1 MKLLS
6 DLPLPIEKYK
16 QFQSEGWDSTHF
28 LSVIT
33 LSELLE
39 YFGMVNE
46 SLSTKQEIEE
56 TLQKIKTKQFV
67 VENLKPFIRNNI
79 WSLSTGIQSIDTILD
94 RNGLPSSEITLFY
107 GKFRSGKSQIAHQ
120 CCVQTYIQYKHLP
133 SQKIALFIDTES
145 TFRPERICQMSEF
158 HGLPVDDVLTKIMVI
173 KISALSEFELVLKKI
188 DELITQM
195 GIKFIAIDSFINH
208 YRVELA
214 KNTASPNKI
223 VEKLGSHLE
232 ILSACAKSHNIP
244 ILCTSQVTAA
254 MSKTYFFNIIP
265 VLATTL
271 NIYIKNW
278 IMLAED
284 EIITAMP
291 ENAGRRVAH
300 VINSQ
305 TKKEQNAQF
314 IITEHGLET
323 YFG

>member
-1 MKLLS
+1 MKLLK
-6 DLPLPIEKYK
+6 DLPIPIEKYK

-33 LSELLE
+33 TTELLA
-39 YFGMVNE
+39 YFGMENAP
-46 SLSTKQEIEE
+46 ID
-56 TLQKIKTKQFV
+56 IIKQFDDT
-67 VENLKPFIRNNI
+67 IRKIQNKQSILTFQNRSEKSNQ
-79 WSLSTGIQSIDTILD
+79 WALSTGLQGIDMILD
-94 RNGLPSSEITLFY
+94 NYGLPSSEITLFY
-107 GKFRSGKSQIAHQ
+107 GKFRSGKSQIAFQ
-120 CCVQTYIQYKHLP
+120 CCVQTYMQFRNQGT
-133 SQKIALFIDTES
+133 QKVALFIDTES
-145 TFRPERICQMSEF
+145 TFRPERIRQMSEF
-158 HGLPVDDVLTKIMVI
+158 RRLSLDDVLTKIMVI
-173 KISALSEFELVLKKI
+173 KIGSLSEFELLLKKL
-188 DELITQM
+188 DELISGS

-214 KNTASPNKI
+214 KETQTPFKI
-223 VEKLGSHLE
+223 VEKLVSHLE
-232 ILSACAKSHNIP
+232 ILLQCAKKHNIP

-271 NIYIKNW
+271 NIFIKNS
-278 IMLAED
+278 ILLAED

-291 ENAGRRVAH
+291 ENTGRRVAH

-314 IITEHGLET
+314 IITEHGLED